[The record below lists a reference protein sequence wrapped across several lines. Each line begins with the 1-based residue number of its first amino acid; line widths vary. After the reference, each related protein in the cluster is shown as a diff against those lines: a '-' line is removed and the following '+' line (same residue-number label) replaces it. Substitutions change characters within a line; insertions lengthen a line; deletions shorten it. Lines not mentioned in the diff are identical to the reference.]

1 MTRLDHTLS
10 ALRQSGRSGL
20 VTYFAAG
27 DPDPGAC
34 LELLRGLRAA
44 GADLI
49 ELGMPFSDPVADGP
63 VLQQAN
69 ARALAGGQTLKRTLA
84 LVREFRETDADTPLV
99 LMGYL
104 NPILRQGV
112 PAFIADAA
120 AAGVDGL
127 IIIDLPLEHADEL
140 GQEARAQGLHLIRM
154 SAPTSEDARLAS
166 LLADASGFVYHIM
179 LAGTTGADLPDER
192 RIARDLER
200 LRSHT
205 CLPVAA
211 GFGVRSPDEARLVA
225 RHADLVVVGSR
236 LAQVLAEQ
244 GVAGALDEVR
254 GLAAVLRQ
262 RGAAA

>member
-1 MTRLDHTLS
+1 MTRLDRTLA

-27 DPDPGAC
+27 DPDPAAC
-34 LELLRGLRAA
+34 LELLRGLGAA
-44 GADLI
+44 GADVI

-69 ARALAGGQTLKRTLA
+69 VRALAGGQTLRRTLA
-84 LVREFRETDADTPLV
+84 LVRDFREADAHTPVV

-104 NPILRQGV
+104 NPILRRGV
-112 PAFIADAA
+112 DGFIEDAA

-127 IIIDLPLEHADEL
+127 IIIDLPLEHADEI
-140 GQEARAQGLHLIRM
+140 GGTARAHGLHLIRM
-154 SAPTSEDARLAS
+154 SAPTSENARLAG
-166 LLADASGFVYHIM
+166 LLRDASGFVYHIM

-192 RIARDLER
+192 RIAQDLER

-205 CLPVAA
+205 RLPVAA

-254 GLAAVLRQ
+254 GLAAALRP

>member
-1 MTRLDHTLS
+1 MTRLDQTLS

-44 GADLI
+44 GADVI

-69 ARALAGGQTLKRTLA
+69 VRALAGGQTLKRTLA
-84 LVREFRETDADTPLV
+84 LAREFRDTDAQTPVV

-104 NPILRQGV
+104 NPILRHGV
-112 PAFIADAA
+112 DIFIQDAA
-120 AAGVDGL
+120 TAGVDGL
-127 IIIDLPLEHADEL
+127 IIIDLPVEHADDI
-140 GQEARAQGLHLIRM
+140 GQEARARGLHLIRM
-154 SAPTSEDARLAS
+154 SAPTSEDARLAG
-166 LLADASGFVYHIM
+166 LLRDASGFVYHIM

-192 RIARDLER
+192 RIAQDLDR

-205 CLPVAA
+205 RLPVAA

-254 GLAAVLRQ
+254 GLAAALRQ
-262 RGAAA
+262 